1 MKIDCI
7 NKSLVPNAVVDEF
20 ICDVKSRMSSI
31 DFSAFGLTDWTLHVV
46 IDADS
51 NSVSLTN
58 PLDDSKKFIHFQG
71 IPSEINYNSTFEAK
85 IVNIRLRL
93 QNMTIPFRDRINNI
107 IFIVDFSK
115 SSKNDNLNL
124 NPQNEDSRKTP
135 QSNPQDSSSL
145 SDSIHGL
152 FKKKNDKEDEEAA
165 RLAKFVP
172 TKPKHSLES
181 VVMTESMKCEIGE
194 ALSIIRNRKKIY
206 EEWGFAEVDAQ
217 PKAVLNFWGPP
228 GTGKTKC
235 AQGIAMAM
243 GQKILCVN
251 YAEIESKYAGESPKN
266 LIAAFHAA
274 QENNAILFF
283 DEADSFLGKR
293 IGNVQSGHDQSIN
306 SLRSQMLIQLE
317 DFEGIVIFATNLVK
331 NFDPAFETRILRHI
345 KFDMPDND
353 GRIALFKMLIPK
365 KAPLTSPI
373 TDDEYDL
380 LAKASEGF
388 SGRDIRNTILDSLSS
403 IAKDGTDVLD
413 VNIILSSI
421 SKRQESYTKL
431 KEEKSQ
437 DNKKIVEDIKKGIE
451 ANATKEFNEAL
462 VAIALYAA
470 MSDDVMPAEEE
481 QLLLEYASA
490 LNVELPVGLN
500 LEYFP
505 PLTNVIPFFNTKEKK
520 LRAIDVVL
528 RVIAIDG
535 DFADGEKR
543 FVEKAC
549 DLMDFS
555 EPQKKAFLRYGEQL
569 SLVNR
574 DWKNIISN

>member
-1 MKIDCI
+1 M
-7 NKSLVPNAVVDEF
+7 
-20 ICDVKSRMSSI
+20 
-31 DFSAFGLTDWTLHVV
+31 TD
-46 IDADS
+46 S
-51 NSVSLTN
+51 
-58 PLDDSKKFIHFQG
+58 
-71 IPSEINYNSTFEAK
+71 
-85 IVNIRLRL
+85 
-93 QNMTIPFRDRINNI
+93 M
-107 IFIVDFSK
+107 
-115 SSKNDNLNL
+115 KNDI
-124 NPQNEDSRKTP
+124 E
-135 QSNPQDSSSL
+135 
-145 SDSIHGL
+145 
-152 FKKKNDKEDEEAA
+152 
-165 RLAKFVP
+165 
-172 TKPKHSLES
+172 
-181 VVMTESMKCEIGE
+181 E

-206 EEWGFAEVDAQ
+206 EDWGFAEVDAQ

-345 KFDMPDND
+345 KFDMPDQN
-353 GRIALFKMLIPK
+353 GRIALFRMLIPK
-365 KAPLTSPI
+365 KAPLAAPLIDS
-373 TDDEYDL
+373 EFQL
-380 LAKASEGF
+380 LASSSEGF
-388 SGRDIRNTILDSLSS
+388 SGRDIRNTILDALSS
-403 IAKDGTDVLD
+403 IAKEGIDELDINVLLTAID
-413 VNIILSSI
+413 
-421 SKRQESYTKL
+421 KRQESYSKL

-437 DNKKIVEDIKKGIE
+437 ENKKIVDDIKKGIE
-451 ANATKEFNEAL
+451 ANARKEFNEAL

-470 MSDDVMPAEEE
+470 MSDDEMPAEEE

-490 LNVELPVGLN
+490 LNVELPVGLK

-505 PLTNVIPFFNTKEKK
+505 PITNVIPFFNTKEKK
-520 LRAIDVVL
+520 FRAIDVVL

-535 DFADGEKR
+535 QFADGEKK
-543 FVEKAC
+543 FVEKVC
-549 DLMDFS
+549 NLMEFS
-555 EPQKKAFLRYGEQL
+555 EIQKDSFLKYAEQL
-569 SLVNR
+569 SLINNS
-574 DWKNIISN
+574 WKNIITL

>member
-1 MKIDCI
+1 MKIDCV
-7 NKSLVPNAVVDEF
+7 NKSVVSDTVVNKF
-20 ICDVKSRMSSI
+20 ISEVESRMNSI
-31 DFSAFGLTDWTLHVV
+31 DFSPFGLREWTVHVV

-51 NSVSLTN
+51 KSVSLAN
-58 PLDDSKKFIHFQG
+58 SLDDSKKFIHFQG
-71 IPSEINYNSTFEAK
+71 IPSEINYNSAFEAK

-93 QNMTIPFRDRINNI
+93 QNMAIPFRGEISNI
-107 IFIVDFSK
+107 IFIVDFSSAPNNENVTAESHHEDAFK
-115 SSKNDNLNL
+115 SAHSGLK
-124 NPQNEDSRKTP
+124 ESA
-135 QSNPQDSSSL
+135 SL
-145 SDSIHGL
+145 SDTIHGL

-172 TKPKHSLES
+172 IKPKYPLES
-181 VVMTESMKCEIGE
+181 VVMTDSMRRDIEE
-194 ALSIIRNRKKIY
+194 VLSIIRNRKKIY
-206 EEWGFAEVDAQ
+206 EDWGFSEVDAQ

-235 AQGIAMAM
+235 AHGIAMAM
-243 GQKILCVN
+243 CQKILCVN

-274 QENNAILFF
+274 QDNNAILFF

-345 KFDMPDND
+345 KFDMPDQE
-353 GRIALFKMLIPK
+353 GRVALFKMLIPK
-365 KAPLTSPI
+365 KAPLTTPL
-373 TDDEYDL
+373 TAVEYNL
-380 LAKASEGF
+380 LATSSEGF

-403 IAKDGTDVLD
+403 IAKDGTDLLD

-421 SKRQESYTKL
+421 SKRQESYAKL
-431 KEEKSQ
+431 KEEKTQ
-437 DNKKIVEDIKKGIE
+437 ENKKIVEDIKKSIE
-451 ANATKEFNEAL
+451 ANAKKEFNEAL

-490 LNVELPVGLN
+490 LKVELPVGLN

-505 PLTNVIPFFNTKEKK
+505 PLTKVIPFFNTKEKK

-528 RVIAIDG
+528 RVLAADG
-535 DFADGEKR
+535 EFAEGEKR
-543 FVEKAC
+543 FIKKVC

-555 EPQKKAFLRYGEQL
+555 QSQKESFIKYGEQL
-569 SLVNR
+569 SKVNNS
-574 DWKNIISN
+574 WKDIISR

>member
-7 NKSLVPNAVVDEF
+7 NKSAVPNSLVNEF
-20 ICDVKSRMSSI
+20 LRDVESRMDSI
-31 DFSAFGLTDWTLHVV
+31 DFSPFGLREWAVHIV

-51 NSVSLTN
+51 DSVSLAN

-71 IPSEINYNSTFEAK
+71 IPSEINYNSAFEAK

-93 QNMTIPFRDRINNI
+93 QNMTIPFRGEIRNI
-107 IFIVDFSK
+107 IFIIDFS
-115 SSKNDNLNL
+115 SASNNENVTAESHRE
-124 NPQNEDSRKTP
+124 NAYQNAHSGPKESVYLADSVR
-135 QSNPQDSSSL
+135 
-145 SDSIHGL
+145 GL

-181 VVMTESMKCEIGE
+181 VVMTESMRRDIEE

-206 EEWGFAEVDAQ
+206 EEWGFSEVDAQ

-243 GQKILCVN
+243 GQRILCVN

-274 QENNAILFF
+274 QDHNAILFF

-345 KFDMPDND
+345 KFDMPDQE
-353 GRIALFKMLIPK
+353 GRVALFKMLIPK
-365 KAPLTSPI
+365 KAPLTAPL
-373 TDDEYDL
+373 TDEEYNL
-380 LAKASEGF
+380 LATSSEGF
-388 SGRDIRNTILDSLSS
+388 SGRDIRNTILDSLSA
-403 IAKDGTDVLD
+403 IAKDGTDLLD

-421 SKRQESYTKL
+421 SKRQESYAEL
-431 KEEKSQ
+431 KEEKNQ
-437 DNKKIVEDIKKGIE
+437 ENKKIVEDIKKSIE
-451 ANATKEFNEAL
+451 ANAKKEFNEAL

-470 MSDDVMPAEEE
+470 MSDDVMPEEE
-481 QLLLEYASA
+481 EKLLLEYASA

-520 LRAIDVVL
+520 YRAIDVVL

-535 DFADGEKR
+535 MFADGEKR
-543 FVEKAC
+543 FIEKVC
-549 DLMDFS
+549 DLMDI
-555 EPQKKAFLRYGEQL
+555 PHAQKELFLEYGEQL
-569 SLVNR
+569 SMIN
-574 DWKNIISN
+574 DSWKNIISQ

>member
-7 NKSLVPNAVVDEF
+7 NKSAVTNALVNEF
-20 ICDVKSRMSSI
+20 ICDVESRMSSI
-31 DFSAFGLTDWTLHVV
+31 DFSPFGLREWAVHVV

-51 NSVSLTN
+51 ESVSLAN

-71 IPSEINYNSTFEAK
+71 IPSEINYNSAFEAK

-93 QNMTIPFRDRINNI
+93 QNMAIPFRGDIRNI
-107 IFIVDFSK
+107 IFIIDFSSASNNENVTAEPHRESSYQIAHP
-115 SSKNDNLNL
+115 SSKESVSLA
-124 NPQNEDSRKTP
+124 DSVR
-135 QSNPQDSSSL
+135 
-145 SDSIHGL
+145 GL

-181 VVMTESMKCEIGE
+181 VVMTESMRSDIEE

-206 EEWGFAEVDAQ
+206 EEWGFSEVDAQ

-243 GQKILCVN
+243 GQRILCVN

-274 QENNAILFF
+274 QDHNAILFF

-345 KFDMPDND
+345 KFDMPDQE
-353 GRIALFKMLIPK
+353 GRVALFKMLIPK
-365 KAPLTSPI
+365 KAPLTAPL
-373 TDDEYDL
+373 TDEEYNL
-380 LAKASEGF
+380 LANSSEGF
-388 SGRDIRNTILDSLSS
+388 SGRDIRNTILDSLSA
-403 IAKDGTDVLD
+403 IAKDGTDLLD

-421 SKRQESYTKL
+421 SKRQESYAEL
-431 KEEKSQ
+431 KEEKNQ
-437 DNKKIVEDIKKGIE
+437 ENKKIVEDIKKSIE
-451 ANATKEFNEAL
+451 ANAKKEFNEAL

-481 QLLLEYASA
+481 KLLLEYASA

-520 LRAIDVVL
+520 YRAIDVVL

-535 DFADGEKR
+535 MFADGEKR
-543 FVEKAC
+543 FIEKVC
-549 DLMDFS
+549 DLMDI
-555 EPQKKAFLRYGEQL
+555 PQSQKELFLEYGEQL
-569 SLVNR
+569 SMINNS
-574 DWKNIISN
+574 WKHIISQ

>member
-1 MKIDCI
+1 MKIDFF
-7 NKSLVPNAVVDEF
+7 NKSKVSNNIANEF
-20 ICDVKSRMSSI
+20 VRDVESRMSSI
-31 DFSAFGLTDWTLHVV
+31 DFADFGLADWTMHIV

-51 NSVSLTN
+51 NSVSLAN

-71 IPSEINYNSTFEAK
+71 IPSAINYNSAFEAK

-93 QNMTIPFRDRINNI
+93 QNMKIPFWDNINNI
-107 IFIVDFSK
+107 IFIIDFA
-115 SSKNDNLNL
+115 SSTDV
-124 NPQNEDSRKTP
+124 NENKESHK
-135 QSNPQDSSSL
+135 QDSQQQAKSNIQESASL
-145 SDSIHGL
+145 ADSMRNL
-152 FKKKNDKEDEEAA
+152 FKKKNDKEDEDAA

-172 TKPKHSLES
+172 TAPKHSLES
-181 VVMTESMKCEIGE
+181 VVMTESMKQDIEE

-206 EEWGFAEVDAQ
+206 EDWGFAEVDAQ

-274 QENNAILFF
+274 QDNNAILFF

-345 KFDMPDND
+345 KFDMPDQN
-353 GRIALFKMLIPK
+353 GRIALFKMLIPT
-365 KAPLTSPI
+365 KAPLPSPL
-373 TDDEYDL
+373 TEADFER
-380 LAKASEGF
+380 LATASDGF

-403 IAKDGTDVLD
+403 IAKNGTDILD
-413 VNIILSSI
+413 IDTIMTAI
-421 SKRQESYTKL
+421 SKRQQSYTKL
-431 KEEKSQ
+431 KEEKGQ
-437 DNKKIVEDIKKGIE
+437 ENKKIVDDIKSSIE
-451 ANATKEFNEAL
+451 ANAKKEFNEAL

-470 MSDDVMPAEEE
+470 MSDDTMPQEEE
-481 QLLLEYASA
+481 QLLMEYASA
-490 LNVELPVGLN
+490 LNVDLPVGLN

-505 PLTNVIPFFNTKEKK
+505 PITNVIPYFNTRDKK

-535 DFADGEKR
+535 VFADGEKR
-543 FVEKAC
+543 FVEKVC
-549 DLMDFS
+549 DLMEFS
-555 EPQKKAFLRYGEQL
+555 QVQKESFLNYGVQL
-569 SLVNR
+569 SKLNSY
-574 DWKNIISN
+574 WKNITSC

>member
-7 NKSLVPNAVVDEF
+7 NKSMVPNAVVNEF
-20 ICDVKSRMSSI
+20 ICDVQSRMSSI
-31 DFSAFGLTDWTLHVV
+31 DFSAFGLADWILHVV

-51 NSVSLTN
+51 NSVSLAN

-71 IPSEINYNSTFEAK
+71 IPSEINYNSAFEAK

-93 QNMTIPFRDRINNI
+93 QNMTIPFRDSINNI

-115 SSKNDNLNL
+115 STKNL
-124 NPQNEDSRKTP
+124 NPQNEDSRQATR
-135 QSNPQDSSSL
+135 SNTQDPVSL
-145 SDSIHGL
+145 SDSIRGL

-172 TKPKHSLES
+172 TEPKHSLES
-181 VVMTESMKCEIGE
+181 VVMTDSMKCEIEE

-206 EEWGFAEVDAQ
+206 EDWGFAEVDAQ

-274 QENNAILFF
+274 QDNNAILFF

-365 KAPLTSPI
+365 KAPLTSPL
-373 TDDEYDL
+373 TDEDYDL

-413 VNIILSSI
+413 VNKIQSSI

-431 KEEKSQ
+431 KEEKGQ
-437 DNKKIVEDIKKGIE
+437 ENKKIVEDIKKGIE
-451 ANATKEFNEAL
+451 ANAKKEFNEAL

-470 MSDDVMPAEEE
+470 MSDDAMPAEEE

-535 DFADGEKR
+535 DLAEGEKR

-549 DLMDFS
+549 ELMDFS
-555 EPQKKAFLRYGEQL
+555 EPQKEAFLKYGEQL
-569 SLVNR
+569 SLVNS